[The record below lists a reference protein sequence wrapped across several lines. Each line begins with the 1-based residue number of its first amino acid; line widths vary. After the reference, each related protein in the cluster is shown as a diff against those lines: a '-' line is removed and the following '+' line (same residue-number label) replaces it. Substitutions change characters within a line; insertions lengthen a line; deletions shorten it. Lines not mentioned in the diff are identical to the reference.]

1 MTELWRR
8 DAGELAGMIRTG
20 ETTSAE
26 VVEAH
31 LERIDQVNGKL
42 NAIVHVMADEA
53 RAGAAAADAAIAA
66 GRDLGPLG
74 GVPFTIKENIDVA
87 GLPTTHGLVALK
99 DAVPAEDAP
108 VVERM
113 KAAGAVPIGR
123 TNLPDMGLRI
133 HTDNALHGLTRTP
146 WEPNH
151 TAGGSSGGEGS
162 ALASGMSP
170 IGLGNDLGG
179 SLRNP
184 ATCNGI
190 ASIKP
195 TTGRVPGADT
205 FPAPDGSITMQLLAV
220 QGPMARTVDDVRIGL
235 TALSGAHVRDP
246 QSVPIPLNAPAA
258 GTRKVA
264 ICAEPPGGAT
274 DPRVAELTRAA
285 GRALEAAGCVVDEVT
300 PPAYDEVINCWRTLV
315 VSDITLGLPL
325 LEPIVSPDAAAFL
338 QMASQI
344 EEPPSFDAI
353 GTAWMNRQAL
363 MRAWDQF
370 YADWDVV
377 VTPTWAQ
384 LPFEHGADAV
394 DVDGA
399 VAALID
405 GARPVMPANVLAF
418 PSAAVPVGL
427 VDGLP
432 VGVLV
437 NGPRWSEL
445 LCLEVAEMIEA
456 AGLAPTMPI
465 DPTY

>member
-8 DAGELAGMIRTG
+8 DAGELAGMIRDG

-26 VVEAH
+26 VIEAH
-31 LERIDQVNGKL
+31 LERIGAVNDKL

-53 RAGAAAADAAIAA
+53 RAGAAAADEAVAA
-66 GRDLGPLG
+66 GRDIGPLG

-99 DAVPAEDAP
+99 DAIPAEDAP

-195 TTGRVPGADT
+195 TTGRIPGADT
-205 FPAPDGSITMQLLAV
+205 YPAPDGSIAMQLLAV
-220 QGPMARTVDDVRIGL
+220 QGPMARTIDDVRIGL
-235 TALSGAHVRDP
+235 TALAGPHRRDP
-246 QSVPIPLNAPAA
+246 RTVPVPLEGPQP
-258 GTRKVA
+258 GTRRVA
-264 ICAEPPGGAT
+264 VCAEPPGGAT

-285 GRALEAAGCVVDEVT
+285 GRALQEAGCVVEEVT
-300 PPAYDEVINCWRTLV
+300 PPSYAEVIDCWRTLV

-325 LEPIVSPDAAAFL
+325 MEPIISAEAAAWL
-338 QMASQI
+338 NMASEI
-344 EEPPSFDAI
+344 EPEPSFDAI

-363 MRAWDQF
+363 MRAWDEF
-370 YADWDVV
+370 YAQWDVV

-384 LPFEHGADAV
+384 LPFEHGADAASI
-394 DVDGA
+394 DGA
-399 VAALID
+399 LAALID
-405 GARPVMPANVLAF
+405 GARPVMPANVLGF
-418 PSAAVPVGL
+418 PSAAVPVGI

-445 LCLEVAEMIEA
+445 LCLDVAEMIEG
-456 AGLAPTMPI
+456 AGLAPTTPI

>member
-1 MTELWRR
+1 MTELWQQG
-8 DAGELAGMIRTG
+8 AGELAGMIRQG
-20 ETTSAE
+20 ETSSAE

-31 LERIDQVNGKL
+31 LDRIDQVNGKL

-53 RAGAAAADAAIAA
+53 RAGAAAADAALAA
-66 GRDLGPLG
+66 GEDLGPLG

-99 DAVPAEDAP
+99 DAIAPVDAP

-113 KAAGAVPIGR
+113 KAAGAIPLAR

-146 WEPNH
+146 WEPDH

-195 TTGRVPGADT
+195 TTGRVPTADT
-205 FPAPDGSITMQLLAV
+205 YPAPDGSITLQLLAV
-220 QGPMARTVDDVRIGL
+220 QGPMARTVEDVQIGL
-235 TALSGAHVRDP
+235 TALAGAHHRDP
-246 QSVPIPLNAPAA
+246 HSVPVPLLPPTP
-258 GTRKVA
+258 GTRRVA
-264 ICAEPPGGAT
+264 VCAEPPGGAT
-274 DPRVAELTRAA
+274 DPRVAQLTRAA
-285 GRALEAAGCVVDEVT
+285 GQALEAAGCVVEEVT
-300 PPAYDEVINCWRTLV
+300 PPRYDEVIDTWRTLV
-315 VSDITLGLPL
+315 ISDITLALPL
-325 LEPIVSPDAAAFL
+325 LEPIVSPQAAAFL
-338 QMASQI
+338 HMAS
-344 EEPPSFDAI
+344 ETEPPPSFEAI
-353 GTAWMNRQAL
+353 GAAWMTRAAL
-363 MRAWDQF
+363 MRDWDAF
-370 YADWDVV
+370 YAEWDVV
-377 VTPTWAQ
+377 ITPTWAQ
-384 LPFEHGADAV
+384 LPFAHGADAADADSAV
-394 DVDGA
+394 ATLVDGA
-399 VAALID
+399 
-405 GARPVMPANVLAF
+405 RTVMPANVLAF
-418 PSAAVPVGL
+418 PSAAVPVGM

-445 LCLEVAEMIEA
+445 LCLEVAELIEA
-456 AGLAPTMPI
+456 AGLAPTTPI